1 MLVRTQLRVN
11 NKEFVNHVVQ
21 TSCVRPAQNAIIM
34 VTVVEYRML
43 FYMII
48 IIDFDS
54 NKIQSH
60 NNSMQTVYINYNQ
73 YNHMVLNVGNFFIV
87 LEAYT
92 QIKTTTTTIIII
104 IIIIIIIMT
113 ITLK

>member
-34 VTVVEYRML
+34 VTVVEYRTL

-48 IIDFDS
+48 IFFL
-54 NKIQSH
+54 IQTKF
-60 NNSMQTVYINYNQ
+60 NR
-73 YNHMVLNVGNFFIV
+73 
-87 LEAYT
+87 
-92 QIKTTTTTIIII
+92 IIIQCRLC
-104 IIIIIIIMT
+104 T
-113 ITLK
+113 